1 MSPGRGVTGRNMSPV
16 HPQFFAVNCNN
27 LGISTKEQFRERSRV
42 VAASTAPDG
51 AIPPLPCRGFSP
63 RLLLSRAWEEAF
75 TTRAPGGFGM
85 RMVSFIVKA
94 FLPAKGVHRHGPMG
108 FQFSCITAV

>member
-1 MSPGRGVTGRNMSPV
+1 MGPWNTGTVVLDLVDPEGTGP
-16 HPQFFAVNCNN
+16 PQVFAIDCNN

-51 AIPPLPCRGFSP
+51 AIPPLPCRGFQP
-63 RLLLSRAWEEAF
+63 RPLLSRAWEEAF

-94 FLPAKGVHRHGPMG
+94 FLPAKG
-108 FQFSCITAV
+108 